1 VGAGN
6 RAIARDGVIGRSAR
20 QSRLRGTMSFVDYLD
35 PLVSAILLAGIYAA
49 MSIGMTIIYGVMKI
63 VNLAHAGFM
72 MMGAYFV
79 YELLETLHVD
89 PVIGAALALPVF
101 FLFGMGVYVLLVQW
115 LPKSDQP
122 TLSSLLLMF
131 GFWLV
136 LQNVALLIWK
146 NEDRSILTPHT
157 FSTIRFGPI
166 SIPVVKLTV
175 FVAAVVSIVALQI
188 VLRRSWFGR
197 AVRAL
202 IQNPYAAKIAGVNER
217 RVAMLSF
224 GVGTAFA
231 GFAGG
236 LLAIVYPFSPDFGR
250 PFLLRAFV
258 IIVLGGL
265 ESFSGVA
272 IGALILALVETFSI
286 LIPHVEASYQPAI
299 SYALLVVVLL
309 VLPKGVAGLL
319 EKKWRVG

>member
-1 VGAGN
+1 
-6 RAIARDGVIGRSAR
+6 
-20 QSRLRGTMSFVDYLD
+20 MSLMDYLD
-35 PLVSAILLAGIYAA
+35 PLVAAILLAGIYAA

-72 MMGAYFV
+72 MLGAYFV
-79 YELLETLHVD
+79 YELFERFQLNPIL
-89 PVIGAALALPVF
+89 GAVLALPVF
-101 FLFGMGVYVLLVQW
+101 FLFGMGVYLLLVQW
-115 LPKSDQP
+115 VPRSDQP
-122 TLSSLLLMF
+122 TLPSLLLMF

-136 LQNVALLIWK
+136 LQNFAYLIWK
-146 NEDRSILTPHT
+146 NEDRSILTPQT
-157 FSTIRFGPI
+157 FSVIHLGRITIPTVRLIVFLAAI
-166 SIPVVKLTV
+166 VSVVV
-175 FVAAVVSIVALQI
+175 LQV

-197 AVRAL
+197 SVRAL
-202 IQNPYAAKIAGVNER
+202 IQNPQAARLVGVSER
-217 RVAMLSF
+217 RTAMLSF

-236 LLAIVYPFSPDFGR
+236 LLAMLFSFSPDFGR
-250 PFLLRAFV
+250 PFLLRSFV

-272 IGALILALVETFSI
+272 AGSLILALVETFSI
-286 LIPHVEASYQPAI
+286 LVVPASYQPAI

-319 EKKWRVG
+319 EKKWRTA

>member
-1 VGAGN
+1 
-6 RAIARDGVIGRSAR
+6 
-20 QSRLRGTMSFVDYLD
+20 MSLMDYLD
-35 PLVSAILLAGIYAA
+35 PLVAAILLAGIYAA

-72 MMGAYFV
+72 MLGAYFV
-79 YELLETLHVD
+79 YELFERFQLNPTL
-89 PVIGAALALPVF
+89 GAVLALPVF
-101 FLFGMGVYVLLVQW
+101 FLFGVGVYLLLVQW
-115 LPKSDQP
+115 VPRSDQP
-122 TLSSLLLMF
+122 TLPSLLLMF

-136 LQNVALLIWK
+136 LQNFAYLIWK
-146 NEDRSILTPHT
+146 NEDRSILTPQT
-157 FSTIRFGPI
+157 FSVIHLGRITIPTVRLIVFLAAI
-166 SIPVVKLTV
+166 VSVVV
-175 FVAAVVSIVALQI
+175 LQV

-197 AVRAL
+197 SVRAL
-202 IQNPYAAKIAGVNER
+202 IQNPQAARLVGVSER
-217 RVAMLSF
+217 RTAMLSF

-236 LLAIVYPFSPDFGR
+236 LLAMLFSFSPDFGR
-250 PFLLRAFV
+250 PFLLRSFV

-272 IGALILALVETFSI
+272 AGSLILALVETFSI
-286 LIPHVEASYQPAI
+286 LVVPASYQPAI

-319 EKKWRVG
+319 EKKWRAA